1 MRIGF
6 YSPSLKLKKTATNF
20 DSENTELPE
29 NKEKL
34 HKKSAQK
41 VKSGAY
47 YSHTFQNKII
57 FLKTSFILIS
67 SMI

>member
-41 VKSGAY
+41 VKSV
-47 YSHTFQNKII
+47 HTIHILSKI
-57 FLKTSFILIS
+57 K
-67 SMI
+67 